1 MIARAVS
8 VGYKDGKSP
17 TANRAPHIA
26 DGDDDSL
33 YLAPYTFRARF
44 VNSDET

>member
-26 DGDDDSL
+26 DGDDDLL
-33 YLAPYTFRARF
+33 YLSSYTLPRTI
-44 VNSDET
+44 VNT